1 MLSFNNLVLFIFK
14 AFTNINQRRTEMF
27 LLLGTVQPLVWYKA
41 CIVQNEGIHDGMM
54 ISQCRIAVL

>member
-27 LLLGTVQPLVWYKA
+27 LLLGTVRPLVWYKV
-41 CIVQNEGIHDGMM
+41 CIVQN
-54 ISQCRIAVL
+54 